1 MIKRCDWCLG
11 DEIYIKYHDTE
22 WGVPS
27 YDDMRLFEFFLLE
40 GAQAG
45 LSWITIL
52 KKREGYK
59 KAFDGFDPYKI
70 ALYDDVK
77 IEELMNDSEIIRNR
91 LKINA
96 FITNS
101 RIYVEKFSK
110 PGSFSDFLWSFTN
123 GRPIVNSFEKMS
135 DLPAVSKEAEEM
147 SRACK
152 KLGFKFIGPVSCY
165 AFMQSVGMV
174 NDHIVS
180 CFRYKDLNKHL
191 DTIKI

>member
-1 MIKRCDWCLG
+1 MTKRCDWCLG
-11 DEIYIKYHDTE
+11 DEIYINYHDTE

-59 KAFDGFDPYKI
+59 KAFDGFDPFKI
-70 ALYDDVK
+70 ALYDEVK
-77 IEELMNDSEIIRNR
+77 IEALMSNSEIIRNR

-110 PGSFSDFLWSFTN
+110 PGSFSDFLWSFIN

-135 DLPAVSKEAEEM
+135 DLPAVSKVAEEM
-147 SRACK
+147 SSALK

-180 CFRYKDLNKHL
+180 CHRYNEVNGITNGK
-191 DTIKI
+191 

>member
-11 DEIYIKYHDTE
+11 EEIYMKYHDTE

-52 KKREGYK
+52 KKREGYR
-59 KAFDGFDPYKI
+59 KAFDGFDPFKI
-70 ALYDDVK
+70 AHYDDLK
-77 IEELMNDSEIIRNR
+77 IEELMHNSEVIRNR
-91 LKINA
+91 LKIKA
-96 FITNS
+96 FINNS

-110 PGSFSDFLWSFTN
+110 PGSFSSFLWSFTN
-123 GRPIVNSFEKMS
+123 GRPIINKFEKMS

-147 SRACK
+147 SSALK

-174 NDHIVS
+174 NDHIGS
-180 CFRYKDLNKHL
+180 CFRYNEVNGMAYEK
-191 DTIKI
+191 